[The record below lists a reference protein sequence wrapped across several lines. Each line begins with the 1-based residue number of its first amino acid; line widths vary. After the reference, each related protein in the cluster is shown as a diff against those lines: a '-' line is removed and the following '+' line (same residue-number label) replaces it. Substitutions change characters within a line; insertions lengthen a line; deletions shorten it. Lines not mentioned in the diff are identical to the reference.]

1 MTRILTVFP
10 RCFVIDDFV
19 IFPSEYQT
27 IDSEEIQQSKGHN
40 MEKREQQCNDYIR
53 RTVRRDKIV
62 LMLLRLHGRVV
73 EPLEDLHKDEVRAL
87 DHELGPP
94 GELLE
99 CHPFPGPGLSIR
111 IIYAEEPF
119 FEADFDET
127 QVLIRLMVYYAK
139 EHALLNRIV

>member
-1 MTRILTVFP
+1 MRDLQKRNFAIEILNILSNWETGDFRTIIHDRHSYHPRICGRLELSHRLHGFMTRILTVFP

-62 LMLLRLHGRVV
+62 LMLVSSGLQGDDSSRVLV
-73 EPLEDLHKDEVRAL
+73 ASED
-87 DHELGPP
+87 
-94 GELLE
+94 
-99 CHPFPGPGLSIR
+99 SS
-111 IIYAEEPF
+111 
-119 FEADFDET
+119 
-127 QVLIRLMVYYAK
+127 
-139 EHALLNRIV
+139 